1 MTSSTSTSFLRFTS
15 ATPSCGHVLNL
26 VISEKGSASDVSK
39 PNVSGSDMPCSS
51 LQFSSLILTTLV
63 FYLIG
68 ASSLSWLPIPFSLDL
83 QVYHFNSSL
92 LSTLNVPTF
101 SHFYPTH
108 LMPNNVVEP
117 CWSKIIYSWIDEPT

>member
-1 MTSSTSTSFLRFTS
+1 MSQNPMFQALTCPALS
-15 ATPSCGHVLNL
+15 PVLH
-26 VISEKGSASDVSK
+26 
-39 PNVSGSDMPCSS
+39 
-51 LQFSSLILTTLV
+51 SLILTTFV

-101 SHFYPTH
+101 SHFYPTQ

-117 CWSKIIYSWIDEPT
+117 CWNKIIYSWIDEPT